1 MIAHDEV
8 HVTRNAHRTIVAQ
21 IFVLRRH
28 VWFRE
33 RLAIHIN
40 GATANLHD
48 LVGQRNDA
56 LDERFAAIE
65 WIPEDNYVA
74 ALNRLKPI
82 NKLVDEDA
90 LLVGKE
96 RRHAGAFHFNWLI
109 EEHDD
114 DQRKAN
120 GDEQITR
127 PH

>member
-21 IFVLRRH
+21 IFVLRRD

-33 RLAIHIN
+33 RLPVHVNDA
-40 GATANLHD
+40 AANLYD

-56 LDERFAAIE
+56 LDERLAAIE
-65 WIPEDNYVA
+65 WIPEDNHVA

-90 LLVGKE
+90 LLVGKQ
-96 RRHAGAFHFNWLI
+96 RRHAGAFHFNRLI

-114 DQRKAN
+114 DERKPD
-120 GDEQITR
+120 GDE
-127 PH
+127 